1 MRKAAS
7 RSNDSAAVRK
17 AVVRCAIYTRKSS
30 EEGLEQ
36 DFNSLDAQ
44 REACEAYV
52 ASQRSEGWIALS
64 KMYDDGG
71 FSGGTME
78 RPALKELLA
87 DIDGG
92 LVDLVIVYKVDRLT
106 RSLSDF
112 AKIVDV
118 FDAAGA
124 SFVSVTQ
131 SFNTTTS
138 MGRLT
143 LNMLLSFAQFER
155 EVTGERIRDKI
166 AASKAKG
173 MWMGGRPPLG
183 YEVRDRRLEI
193 VEAEA
198 ETVRHIF
205 RRYAELGSV
214 FDLRD
219 DLAASGITAK
229 RHVSVSGNV
238 TGGGLIERGAL
249 YHLLQNHLYRG
260 EISHK
265 GQIYPGQHEA
275 IIDEELWNLVQAK
288 LAEKR
293 VERSVRSDAAQPSL
307 LAGLLRDEDGIVL
320 TPTHANKKGRRYRY
334 YVSHDLIAGRK
345 PKANTSNPGGQPPR
359 RRSSARRIPATDLE
373 AIVEQRLVAFLSDA
387 AAIDAIVAPRAIDIE
402 ERRRLVAALAEFADN
417 WLERQPS
424 EKVAVLK
431 FLVSG
436 IIVTA
441 SSVEIALCV
450 DAVVELARNPNG
462 YSSEGLAWSRKALHA
477 EASSENKEDST
488 DETLTLTVPA
498 FFKRVGMEMRHLVGV
513 SGSPM
518 SGKPD
523 RSLTR
528 IIAQAHRFRE
538 LLILSDGRPVT
549 ELAEKC
555 GVTKSYFTRIL
566 RLSFLAP
573 SITESIIRGVQPID
587 LSVLKLSD
595 TQNLPVS
602 WKTQRRELGFD

>member
-7 RSNDSAAVRK
+7 RSNDGSNARK
-17 AVVRCAIYTRKSS
+17 TVVRCAIYTRKSS

-52 ASQRSEGWIALS
+52 ASQRSEGWIALP

-87 DIDGG
+87 DIDDG

-118 FDAAGA
+118 LDAAGA

-183 YEVRDRRLEI
+183 YEIRDRKLEI
-193 VEAEA
+193 VEDEA

-205 RRYAELGSV
+205 RRYVELGSV
-214 FDLRD
+214 FVLRD
-219 DLAASGITAK
+219 DLAASGVTAK

-238 TGGGLIERGAL
+238 TGGGFIDRGAL

-275 IIDEELWNLVQAK
+275 IIDEELWNLVQTRLDAN
-288 LAEKR
+288 R
-293 VERSVRSDAAQPSL
+293 VERSVRSDASQPSL
-307 LAGLLRDEDGIVL
+307 LVGLLRDEDGIAL

-345 PKANTSNPGGQPPR
+345 PKANAGNPGGQPLR

-373 AIVEQRLVAFLSDA
+373 TMVEQKLIAFLSDA
-387 AAIDAIVAPRAIDIE
+387 AAIDAIVGPRAIDIE
-402 ERRRLVAALAEFADN
+402 ERRRLVAAHSELADN
-417 WLERQPS
+417 WPDLQAS
-424 EKVAVLK
+424 EKVATLK

-436 IIVTA
+436 IVVTD
-441 SSVEIALCV
+441 SSVEITLRLNAL
-450 DAVVELARNPNG
+450 VELARRTHDWDGDCVARIEERAQLP
-462 YSSEGLAWSRKALHA
+462 SASETHDG
-477 EASSENKEDST
+477 ST

-498 FFKRVGMEMRHLVGV
+498 FLKRVGMEMRHLIGV
-513 SGSPM
+513 TNGALDR
-518 SGKPD
+518 KPD
-523 RSLTR
+523 RSLKR
-528 IIAQAHRFRE
+528 LMAQAYRFRD
-538 LLILSDGRPVT
+538 LLVRSNARPF
-549 ELAEKC
+549 AEMAGEC
-555 GVTKSYFTRIL
+555 GVTTSYFTRIVRFAFL
-566 RLSFLAP
+566 DPGILDAILSG
-573 SITESIIRGVQPID
+573 TQPIG
-587 LSVLKLSD
+587 LKAQKLSLL
-595 TQNLPVS
+595 QALPIE
-602 WKTQRRELGFD
+602 WQAQRRELGFG